1 MALHHISHHFAGN
14 STRTAL
20 PKAVHCGIVG
30 SGDLEVLLEPK
41 ALAGGIE
48 ISICTPVSGFD
59 HIWEIVLT
67 RFLEGGPF
75 GDMQVSIND
84 NNATPAVVALRLQQA
99 LQQAMPGENH
109 HE

>member
-1 MALHHISHHFAGN
+1 MALHQISHHFSGN
-14 STRTAL
+14 GKRAAL
-20 PKAVHCGIVG
+20 PQTVHCGIVD

-41 ALAGGIE
+41 ALAGGID
-48 ISICTPVSGFD
+48 ISICTPVTGFD

-67 RFLEGGPF
+67 RFLDNGPL

-99 LQQAMPGENH
+99 LQQALPGENQ

>member
-1 MALHHISHHFAGN
+1 MALHQISHHFSGN
-14 STRTAL
+14 GARAAL
-20 PKAVHCGIVG
+20 PKSVHCGIVG
-30 SGDLEVLLEPK
+30 SGDLEVLLEPQ
-41 ALAGGIE
+41 ALEGGIA
-48 ISICTPVSGFD
+48 INICTPVTGFD
-59 HIWEIVLT
+59 AVWEIVLT
-67 RFLEGGPF
+67 RFLENGPF

>member
-1 MALHHISHHFAGN
+1 MALHQISHHFSGN
-14 STRTAL
+14 GAHAAL
-20 PKAVHCGIVG
+20 PKTVHCGIVG

-48 ISICTPVSGFD
+48 INVYTPVTGFD

-67 RFLEGGPF
+67 RFLNNGPL

-84 NNATPAVVALRLQQA
+84 NNATPAVVALRIQQA